1 MTCGDRGFKTKT
13 GRPCGFNIKADANGC
28 KYHLLGPK
36 GRSLLA
42 SKGPLARRL
51 KRLLPGNYEVPAFDT
66 RESVQRFAQDLA
78 HKVLTTPCDP
88 RRIDTAL
95 RAAGVALSALAAAT
109 QEKLLDALLRIEYGE
124 AAVLLLTRLQEGMKQ
139 GPRRPLPRRV
149 VTITQGEAS

>member
-1 MTCGDRGFKTKT
+1 MKCGERGFKTKT
-13 GRPCGFNIKADANGC
+13 GQPCKFNISDAANGC

-42 SKGPLARRL
+42 SKGPAARRL
-51 KRLLPGNYEVPAFDT
+51 RRLLPANYEVPAFDN

-78 HKVLTTPCDP
+78 RKVLTTPCDP

-109 QEKLLDALLRIEYGE
+109 QEKLVDALLCIEHGG
-124 AAVLLLTRLQEGMKQ
+124 AAVLLLTRLQDGLKQ
-139 GPRRPLPRRV
+139 GTRRPLPGRV
-149 VTITQGEAS
+149 VTIPQGEAS